1 MKPRLIVALGATAIN
16 GALHQSMTIRDNRG
30 TVLQRDD
37 GTDVILTV
45 HPPYLLRVRDEDRDR
60 EYELFVRDLR
70 IAAKHAHH

>member
-1 MKPRLIVALGATAIN
+1 
-16 GALHQSMTIRDNRG
+16 MTIRDNRG